1 MEELRYRTFK
11 LIILSLLIYILL
23 PGSASA
29 HEPLFG
35 LGPHTVGQY
44 AWALEA
50 ELERGH
56 EGWSNHYELIYGIT
70 PDIAVTAAMPYVFAQ
85 QEGDAGLGDLVLR
98 GKYRFIRHDYRNGSD
113 AFAFHGGIKL
123 PTGSRSQHRGSGTTD
138 YFVGLSFGRETRK
151 YYAFADV
158 RYQVN
163 GAVENL
169 NRGNVL
175 NVDAAYGIRPWQL
188 EYEQPD
194 LVVLLEVLGEIS
206 AKHSSLNG
214 DDVPDSGS
222 KILSIAPG
230 FMFSYRNVMVKGGVK
245 ILVLEKLNGMQE
257 SSDPE
262 FILGLELHMPPFK

>member
-1 MEELRYRTFK
+1 MYT
-11 LIILSLLIYILL
+11 LL

-44 AWALEA
+44 AWALES

-56 EGWSNHYELIYGIT
+56 EGWANHYELIYGIT
-70 PDIAVTAAMPYVFAQ
+70 PDIAVTAALPYVFSRK
-85 QEGDAGLGDLVLR
+85 GHGAGIGDLVLR
-98 GKYRFIRHDYRNGSD
+98 GKYRFIRRDYRNGSD

-123 PTGSRSQHRGSGTTD
+123 PTGSRSEHRGSGTTD
-138 YFVGLSFGRETRK
+138 YFLGLSFGRETRK
-151 YYAFADV
+151 HYAFADV
-158 RYQVN
+158 RYNVN
-163 GAVENL
+163 GTVDNL

-188 EYEQPD
+188 EYKQPD

-206 AKHSSLNG
+206 QRHALNG
-214 DDVPDSGS
+214 SEDPDSGG
-222 KILSIAPG
+222 KILSVAPG

-245 ILVLEKLNGMQE
+245 VPVLEKLNGVQE
-257 SSDPE
+257 SPDPE
-262 FILGLELHMPPFK
+262 FILGVEFHMPPFK